1 MRVLGIDVCR
11 AGWVGVELSE
21 GAFARTRL
29 AGSLAQL
36 LETNAQLLETD
47 EPAVV
52 GVDIPLGFA
61 VDGWREADALAARR
75 LGIRAASVFR
85 VPPRVV
91 WEEPDYA
98 AANQRCRD
106 LTGAGLSV
114 QSFGLRRRVLEAN
127 ALRDAGRPLVEV
139 HPELSFA
146 TMNGRP
152 LPYGKK
158 SWTGQAQRRALLAR
172 VGIEVPDDPGPAG
185 AAAPDDVLDAAAVAW
200 SAARLARGEA
210 VCLPDPPPRD
220 VYGRPVGI
228 WF

>member
-1 MRVLGIDVCR
+1 MRVLGIDACR
-11 AGWVGVELSE
+11 AGWVGVELSD
-21 GAFARTRL
+21 GAYARAFL
-29 AGSLAQL
+29 AGSLAHL
-36 LETNAQLLETD
+36 LEID
-47 EPAVV
+47 EFAAV

-61 VDGWREADALAARR
+61 GHGWRAADALAAQR
-75 LGIRAASVFR
+75 LGARRSSVFR

-91 WEEPDYA
+91 WEEVDYA
-98 AANQRCRD
+98 AANRRCRE

-127 ALRDAGRPLVEV
+127 ALRDADHPIVEV

-146 TMNGRP
+146 AMNGGP
-152 LPYGKK
+152 LGHGKK
-158 SWTGQAQRRALLAR
+158 SWAGQARRRALLAR
-172 VGIEVPDDPGPAG
+172 AGIVVPDDPGPAG

-210 VCLPDPPPRD
+210 ACLPDPPPGD
-220 VYGRPVGI
+220 AQGRPVGI

>member
-1 MRVLGIDVCR
+1 MRVLGIDACR
-11 AGWVGVELSE
+11 AGWVGVELGD
-21 GAFARTRL
+21 GAFVRARL
-29 AGSLAQL
+29 AATLVQL
-36 LETNAQLLETD
+36 LESD

-61 VDGWREADALAARR
+61 VDGWREADVLAARR
-75 LGIRAASVFR
+75 LGARAASVFR
-85 VPPRVV
+85 VPPRAV
-91 WEEPDYA
+91 WDEPDYA
-98 AANQRCRD
+98 AANRRCRE

-127 ALRDAGRPLVEV
+127 ALRDAGRALVEI
-139 HPELSFA
+139 HPELCFA

-152 LPYGKK
+152 LPFGKK
-158 SWTGQAQRRALLAR
+158 SWTGQAHRRALLAR
-172 VGIEVPDDPGPAG
+172 AGIEVPDDPGPAG

-210 VCLPDPPPRD
+210 VCLPDPPPCD
-220 VYGRPVGI
+220 AYGRPVGI